1 MLLAHTQDGTNTAP
15 HLAVTTAGCHI
26 GGGII
31 TTPTRISKNEPRFQG
46 NSTNEQNENE
56 HFPTNVK
63 ILGLNMCGL
72 RSKLNNNIMFEDFVV
87 KHELDILCLSET
99 KTDHIDLTDTKLNGE
114 YTCFVKEKTEGNYR
128 YGGVHGLAMIVK
140 ENIATHAQ
148 LLTDMQSPYILWVKF
163 SKKAFGLACIIGS
176 AYLPGQESDHKDD
189 EMYVPISEDIFKL
202 RNTYNLPI
210 CIVGDLNSRTGEL
223 DDSFIID
230 QNVINSCGLEDIA
243 HDLFAISHTN
253 ETCSMFEKRKNRD
266 STINY
271 YGELL
276 IEFCMVRD
284 MKIVNGRF
292 GTDKERG
299 EFTFNGSSNRN
310 STIDYC
316 VVTPDLGAHITN
328 FEVLP
333 FDIDLSDYHSPIVL
347 TLHANHPIPNETDT
361 NLESDVDYN
370 PVSTKWC
377 DDKKAEFQS
386 KFDFSKINEANQLLD
401 TLEPNN
407 NVNQGILDDIT
418 KKLANISIEAGI
430 ETGISKH
437 TTNNNS
443 TTKPKKQN
451 KPWFDHDCHLK
462 RKQYIRIKNRLKRIE
477 SNQTEETLKHEN
489 KVYKKFINKKR
500 NIYNKKLHK
509 KLRNLRSS
517 NPKEYWNM
525 LNPRKSNANKDIGIK
540 PLYDHFKLLNNVTD
554 QSNVSFDINR
564 ISIEGDDALNK
575 DFTYAEIDKL
585 INKLKNNKSCG
596 IDNIVNEFI
605 KYSPSEYKQLM
616 VKLFNLILKSG
627 IMPSSWGMSF
637 ISPIYKNKG
646 PKNDPNNYR
655 GISIISCLGKLFSS
669 TINER
674 LSEFVET
681 NKIIGE
687 EQAGFRAGYSTQ
699 DHIFTLQSII
709 DIYLNKYSRKNLY
722 CAFIDYQ
729 KAFDLVD
736 RTSLWSKLIDCNIN
750 GKLMKLIYNM
760 YQGTKACIKLN
771 NKLSNS
777 FICSIGVRQGDN
789 LSPLLFALY
798 INDFES
804 FLSARYEG
812 LSSLN
817 SLFTD
822 VTSNDELETFLK
834 LFILLY
840 ADDTIV
846 MAEGHEELQKALEA
860 VSDYCDL
867 WKLQINVNKTKIIRF
882 TKRKCPNDPANE
894 YVFKLNNERIELVD
908 DYVYLGTTV
917 TYNGKF
923 KKAIEKQVIQAKR
936 ALFGLKLKK
945 EKYDLPFD
953 IMLDLFDKMILPILL
968 YGCETWGYEAL
979 EKIEAFYR
987 KFLKETLRLNK
998 QTTNCMVYGEAGRK
1012 PLSIIVKTRMVC
1024 YWHKTV
1030 TGTESKLSY
1039 KMAYLLRKMHEQ
1051 DQHTSPWLQNIEQ
1064 ILNACGM
1071 RDVWLSPDTSNL
1083 IYLKKTI
1090 EQRLSDQYI
1099 QEWGSQINNMSSC
1112 IMYRSLKPYFKQEK
1126 YLDLPNR
1133 SDRINLCKFRCRNT
1147 KIPVVTG
1154 GYSNRNSPATPYEN
1168 RLCQLC
1174 DMRAIGDEYHYI
1186 LVCPALQDHRIN
1198 YLNEFYIRNP
1208 NRDKFNLLFQSNNAQ
1223 VLSKLAKL
1231 CFEIIRRF
1239 R

>member
-1 MLLAHTQDGTNTAP
+1 M
-15 HLAVTTAGCHI
+15 
-26 GGGII
+26 
-31 TTPTRISKNEPRFQG
+31 QG
-46 NSTNEQNENE
+46 NSTNVRTENENE

-63 ILGLNMCGL
+63 IMGLNVCGL
-72 RSKLNNNIMFEDFVV
+72 RSKLNINTMFEDFVV

-99 KTDHIDLTDTKLNGE
+99 KTDHIDLTDTKLNGQ
-114 YTCFVKEKTEGNYR
+114 YTCFVKEKSISKPKHR

-176 AYLPGQESDHKDD
+176 AYIPGQDSCHKDD
-189 EMYVPISEDIFKL
+189 EMYEAISEDISKL
-202 RNTYNLPI
+202 RNTYNLPLS
-210 CIVGDLNSRTGEL
+210 IVGDLNARTGEL
-223 DDSFIID
+223 DDSFILD
-230 QNVINSCGLEDIA
+230 QNMINYCELEDIA
-243 HDLFAISHTN
+243 QDLFGISHTN
-253 ETCSMFEKRKNRD
+253 EACSMFDKRKNRD
-266 STINY
+266 STINF

-276 IEFCMVRD
+276 IKFCQEND

-292 GTDKERG
+292 GTDKVRG
-299 EFTFNGSSNRN
+299 EYTFNGSSNRN

-316 VVTPDLGAHITN
+316 VVTPDLGAYINN

-333 FDIDLSDYHSPIVL
+333 FEIDLSDYHSPIIL
-347 TLHANHPIPNETDT
+347 TLHTNHPIPNETDI
-361 NLESDVDYN
+361 NQESDVEYN

-377 DDKKAEFQS
+377 DDKTAEFQS
-386 KFDFSKINEANQLLD
+386 KFDSSKINEANQLLD
-401 TLEPNN
+401 SLEPNN
-407 NVNQGILDDIT
+407 NINQSILDDIT
-418 KKLANISIEAGI
+418 KTLANISIEAGL

-451 KPWFDHDCHLK
+451 KPWFDRDCHLK
-462 RKQYIRIKNRLKRIE
+462 RKQYIRIKNRLKRVK
-477 SNQTEETLKHEN
+477 SNQNEETLKHEN
-489 KVYKKFINKKR
+489 KLYKKFINKKR

-517 NPKEYWNM
+517 NPKEYWNL

-540 PLYDHFKLLNNVTD
+540 PLYDHFKLLNDVTN

-575 DFTYAEIDKL
+575 DFSYAEIDKL
-585 INKLKNNKSCG
+585 IKKLKNNKSCG

-605 KYSPSEYKQLM
+605 KYSPSEYKQLL
-616 VKLFNLILKSG
+616 VKLFNIILKTG

-655 GISIISCLGKLFSS
+655 GISIISCLGKLFTS

-736 RTSLWSKLIDCNIN
+736 RTSLWSKLIDYNIN

-760 YQGTKACIKLN
+760 YQDTKACIKLN

-777 FICSIGVRQGDN
+777 FICNIGVRQGDN
-789 LSPLLFALY
+789 LSPLLFALF

-804 FLSARYEG
+804 FLRPKYNG
-812 LSSLN
+812 LSSLD

-846 MAEGHEELQKALEA
+846 MAEGHEELQKALKA
-860 VSDYCDL
+860 VSIYCDL

-979 EKIEAFYR
+979 EKIEVFYR
-987 KFLKETLRLNK
+987 KFLKEILKLNK
-998 QTTNCMVYGEAGRK
+998 
-1012 PLSIIVKTRMVC
+1012 
-1024 YWHKTV
+1024 
-1030 TGTESKLSY
+1030 
-1039 KMAYLLRKMHEQ
+1039 
-1051 DQHTSPWLQNIEQ
+1051 
-1064 ILNACGM
+1064 
-1071 RDVWLSPDTSNL
+1071 
-1083 IYLKKTI
+1083 
-1090 EQRLSDQYI
+1090 
-1099 QEWGSQINNMSSC
+1099 
-1112 IMYRSLKPYFKQEK
+1112 
-1126 YLDLPNR
+1126 
-1133 SDRINLCKFRCRNT
+1133 
-1147 KIPVVTG
+1147 
-1154 GYSNRNSPATPYEN
+1154 
-1168 RLCQLC
+1168 
-1174 DMRAIGDEYHYI
+1174 
-1186 LVCPALQDHRIN
+1186 
-1198 YLNEFYIRNP
+1198 
-1208 NRDKFNLLFQSNNAQ
+1208 
-1223 VLSKLAKL
+1223 
-1231 CFEIIRRF
+1231 
-1239 R
+1239 